1 MNAERGQ
8 GSVGSTHQFVWESIS
23 ASVRGA
29 SHDRSGKPNQDAVRC
44 VAKPGLGLVATVC
57 DGHGGDRYVRS
68 DVGARVA
75 TEVATELGGAVLDH
89 LVARS
94 PESASAESIS
104 VGPVSAESISVG
116 PISAE
121 SISAERIKQV
131 LCDSVPVLLA
141 YWRNRVMADYRSR
154 PFDETEV
161 AVGGADLAS
170 EPLVAYGCT
179 LVMGIFAPLWVGFIQ
194 IGDGDVTA
202 VDGSRVGTPVPAD
215 DRLVGNQTTSLCLP
229 SATQDARVAALVGDL
244 PDLVLLS
251 TDGYAN
257 SFSSSDWR
265 NSVGVDMLRQLD
277 EHGIDEVER
286 LLPAW
291 LEDSATASGDD
302 VTMALVRRAF
312 DRRSSGAA
320 TLERTAVEDTAK

>member
-1 MNAERGQ
+1 MNSAQGQ
-8 GSVGSTHQFVWESIS
+8 GRVGPTEQLVWESIS

-44 VAKPGLGLVATVC
+44 VSKFGLGLVATVC

-94 PESASAESIS
+94 SGTTPAALIS
-104 VGPVSAESISVG
+104 V
-116 PISAE
+116 
-121 SISAERIKQV
+121 ERIEEV

-141 YWRNRVMADYRSR
+141 YWRNRVMVDYRSR
-154 PFDETEV
+154 PFDEAEV
-161 AVGGADLAS
+161 ALGGADLAS

-179 LVMGIFAPLWVGFIQ
+179 LVMGIFAPRWVGFVQ

-202 VDGSRVGTPVPAD
+202 VHGSSVGTPVPAD

-229 SATQDARVAALVGDL
+229 SAAQDVRVAALVEDL

-257 SFSSSDWR
+257 SFSGPDWR

-291 LEDSATASGDD
+291 LEDSAAASGDD
-302 VTMALVRRAF
+302 VTMALVRRVS
-312 DRRSSGAA
+312 DRRSNSGA
-320 TLERTAVEDTAK
+320 TSERTAVEDPAK